1 MYCKKCA
8 TKLEDGYVCCP
19 NCGTF
24 VDDALDNREK
34 QAPVKQGY
42 NIWSILGIILFFI
55 PLAGWFFGGLGISK
69 SSQYDGRGKTLGIL
83 AVILATVVF
92 ILNIYITIKY
102 PELLGE

>member
-1 MYCKKCA
+1 MYCKKCG

-34 QAPVKQGY
+34 QAPVKQGT
-42 NIWSILGIILFFI
+42 NIFSILGIALFFI
-55 PLAGWFFGGLGISK
+55 PLAGWILGGMGISK
-69 SSQYDGRGKTLGIL
+69 SESYGGKGKTLGII
-83 AVILATVVF
+83 AVILSTVVF

-102 PELLGE
+102 PELLGY